1 MIKVPQPLVTKKYN
15 KDMGGVARADLSN
28 IDKIKEM
35 LEAVIRLDLR
45 YSCPE
50 HLVTLRVTH
59 MVIFYHQR
67 EG

>member
-1 MIKVPQPLVTKKYN
+1 
-15 KDMGGVARADLSN
+15 MGGVARADLSN

-45 YSCPE
+45 YSCTE

-67 EG
+67 EGWVQM